1 MEPGCPLIVTGQQ
14 IGAGWSPALSVVK
27 ALAALA
33 LARKL
38 GGEAIYW
45 MADEDHDHLEVA
57 SVVGHDGDRLRH
69 HRFRFG
75 LPAGIATGWLPWT
88 EAHQA
93 EAESLWGSLPKP
105 AEPKL
110 KGHVLA
116 LGEPLWRRGLRPFSP
131 TEPHRRNVIQDELE
145 RWRAMNLEADLI
157 RQAERLEGEG
167 VKMVLDPRTQ
177 AAWFSLD
184 PATGRRIRLEPGETP
199 PAGTWLSPGA
209 AVRPL
214 MQSLLL
220 PVTHAVLGP
229 GERAYWRLCEP
240 LWARVGLKA
249 PEIVPRTRAFVV
261 PKGFDFPKEQLPDLR
276 AGNWGAFVQSA
287 ALPSLG
293 LQMPR
298 TSPLW
303 SEALGKRVMDEYA
316 RFQQRVRRLDAR
328 FQRDQVKRAWGR
340 DPEKV
345 RQSLFPF
352 GKDQER
358 VLPGWFWLRDEAL
371 LDRMF
376 EALGS
381 GADLVLVEE
390 S

>member
-27 ALAALA
+27 ALAALV
-33 LARKL
+33 LAEKL
-38 GGEAIYW
+38 GGTAVYW

-57 SVVGHDGDRLRH
+57 SVVGLEAGRLRR

-93 EAESLWGSLPKP
+93 EAEALWGPLPRP
-105 AEPKL
+105 DEPTL
-110 KGHVLA
+110 KGHVRA
-116 LGEPLWRRGLRPFSP
+116 LGEPLWRRGLKPFSP
-131 TEPHRRNVIQDELE
+131 TEPHRRDVIQEELV
-145 RWRAMNLEADLI
+145 RWRALDLEADLL
-157 RQAERLEGEG
+157 RQAERLEAQG
-167 VKMVLDPRTQ
+167 VRMVLDPRTQ

-184 PATGRRIRLEPGETP
+184 PATGRRVRLEPGEP
-199 PAGTWLSPGA
+199 LPAGSWLSPGA

-240 LWARVGLKA
+240 LWERVGIQA
-249 PEIVPRTRAFVV
+249 PEIVPRPRAFVV
-261 PKGFDFPKEQLPDLR
+261 PRGLDLAVDQLGDVR
-276 AGNWGAFVQSA
+276 DGRWSAFVQSA

-293 LQMPR
+293 LRMPQ

-303 SEALGKRVMDEYA
+303 SEALGKRLMDEYA
-316 RFQQRVRRLDAR
+316 RFQQRVQRLDAR

-340 DPEKV
+340 DPERV
-345 RQSLFPF
+345 RQALFPF

-371 LDRMF
+371 LDRMA

-390 S
+390 A

>member
-1 MEPGCPLIVTGQQ
+1 MESGCPLVVTGQQ

-33 LARKL
+33 LARRL
-38 GGEAIYW
+38 GGQAIYW

-57 SVVGHDGDRLRH
+57 SVVGREGDRLRH

-75 LPAGIATGWLPWT
+75 PPAGIATGWVPWT

-93 EAESLWGSLPKP
+93 EAETLWGPLPP
-105 AEPKL
+105 PSEPTL

-116 LGEPLWRRGLRPFSP
+116 LGEPLWRRGLKPFSP
-131 TEPHRRNVIQDELE
+131 TEPSGRNAIQAELE
-145 RWRAMNLEADLI
+145 RWRTLNLEADLI
-157 RQAERLEGEG
+157 RQAERLEAEG
-167 VKMVLDPRTQ
+167 ARMVLDPRAQ

-184 PATGRRIRLEPGETP
+184 PATGRRTRLEAHQALPPG
-199 PAGTWLSPGA
+199 AWLSPGA

-229 GERAYWRLCEP
+229 GERAYWRLSEP
-240 LWARVGLKA
+240 LWERVGLRA

-261 PKGFDFPKEQLPDLR
+261 PKGFGLPKERLADLR
-276 AGNWGAFVQSA
+276 EGRWEAFVQSA

-316 RFQQRVRRLDAR
+316 RFQHRVRRLDAR
-328 FQRDQVKRAWGR
+328 FQRDQVRRAWGR
-340 DPEKV
+340 DPEKL
-345 RQSLFPF
+345 RQALFPF

-358 VLPGWFWLRDEAL
+358 ILPGWFWLRDEAL